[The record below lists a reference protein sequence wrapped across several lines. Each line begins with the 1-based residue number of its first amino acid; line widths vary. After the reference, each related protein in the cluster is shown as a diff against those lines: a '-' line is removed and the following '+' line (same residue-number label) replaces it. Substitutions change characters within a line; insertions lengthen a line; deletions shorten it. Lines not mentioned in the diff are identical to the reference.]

1 MAKYRITIEL
11 DLDFKPIFEEI
22 EKGLFSEDEDE
33 DEDEE
38 GPDESY
44 EKEMIFDSLKNSYM
58 YALDK
63 NMDDLVKDKEDG
75 LYKYLRH
82 HNKSLLQVSKQISD
96 HKRITLEKIDS

>member
-22 EKGLFSEDEDE
+22 EKGLFS
-33 DEDEE
+33 EDEE